1 MALTIKEVEKVANLA
16 RLDLNEGE
24 AETFTDQIGAILSYV
39 EKLNQLNTEGVEP
52 TSHIIP
58 MHNVFREDIIV
69 EPLGQARALANAPDQ
84 AEGAYFRVPKVV
96 E

>member
-1 MALTIKEVEKVANLA
+1 MALTKKEVEKVANLA
-16 RLDLNEGE
+16 RLDLSEGE

-39 EKLNQLNTEGVEP
+39 EKLKQLNTEGVEP

-58 MHNVFREDIIV
+58 IHNVFREDIIV
-69 EPLGQARALANAPDQ
+69 EPLGQTRALANAPDK